1 MKNFKDLQ
9 EGLQDPNIF
18 KAFFL
23 AGGPGSGKSYVV
35 RATTGGT
42 GLRIV
47 NSDDVFE
54 KYLKD
59 AGFDM
64 DMSTVKAERE
74 KEERDKMRDRAKK
87 LTRTRMGDITT
98 GKGGYLEGRIGL
110 IIDGTGKNYDKIAK
124 QATQLKQL
132 GYDVH
137 MIFVNT
143 SLDTALE
150 RNAKRERTVPADVAT
165 RAWNEVQRNMGKFSQ
180 YFRRN
185 FVVVDNNDAE
195 EDVLT
200 PVMKQIRGLLK
211 RKVNNPIAKAWIENE
226 MKLRGITKFRP
237 ARNIGMGGQPG
248 AKPKGGLPGSSGFK
262 VRMGRKRPK
271 TGRFAKK

>member
-1 MKNFKDLQ
+1 MKTFQDLQ

-35 RATTGGT
+35 RSTTGGT

-47 NSDDVFE
+47 NSDDIFE

-64 DMSTVKAERE
+64 DMSTAKAERE
-74 KEERDKMRDRAKK
+74 AEERDKMRKRAKK
-87 LTRTRMGDITT
+87 LTRTRMGDVTT

-110 IIDGTGKNYDKIAK
+110 IIDGTGKDYAKIAD
-124 QATQLKQL
+124 QATKLKQL

-150 RNAKRERTVPADVAT
+150 RNAKRERTVPTDVAT
-165 RAWNEVQRNMGKFSQ
+165 RSWNAVQRNIGKFSQ
-180 YFRRN
+180 YFRQN
-185 FVVVDNNDAE
+185 FVVVDNNDAD
-195 EDVLT
+195 EDVMT
-200 PVMKQIRGLLK
+200 PVFKQIQGLL
-211 RKVNNPIAKAWIENE
+211 RKPVKSPIAKQWVRQE
-226 MKLRGITKFRP
+226 MKRRGITR
-237 ARNIGMGGQPG
+237 A
-248 AKPKGGLPGSSGFK
+248 PKGF
-262 VRMGRKRPK
+262 
-271 TGRFAKK
+271 